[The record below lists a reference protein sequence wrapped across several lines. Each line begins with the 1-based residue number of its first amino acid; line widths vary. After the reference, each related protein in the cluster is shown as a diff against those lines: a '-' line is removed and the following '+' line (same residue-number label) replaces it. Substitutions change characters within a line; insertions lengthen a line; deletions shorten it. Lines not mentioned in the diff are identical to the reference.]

1 MGLSTR
7 PFCTKNGST
16 GIDSAEDPL
25 IRWVPGAEAGSPTPM
40 AKKLTSV
47 LGIDIG
53 SSKIKV
59 CEIKTQSR
67 EPVVTALG
75 IIDTPEGAVDHTGIF
90 NPDAVGDAL
99 KKVIADSGA
108 SSPFAVVT
116 LAGQASVLVR
126 TLEVPKMNPA
136 ELKDHMQWEIN
147 RNIPFA
153 ESTIVSD
160 FKPLGGEADDAQ
172 NMDVVMAIAPQSAV
186 DTVIQATKRG
196 GKNTEAIDVEPLS
209 LARTM
214 RRNYDDVSA
223 EKTVCLV
230 EVGHK
235 TTSINIYYGAKLLM
249 PRQVPMG
256 GELFTRAIA
265 DAMGMGIEEAEAA
278 KCERLTIPEDAA
290 DRLAGAS
297 NPFDVG
303 YGGADYAAAPDT
315 GATQEFS
322 QFNPFADDVAA
333 YTPEPSGD
341 PMGYGTPAP
350 LDADPLDYG
359 TPAPFDAD
367 PADFDAVPAVPPSY
381 DEPVAYD
388 PAPAPVADDPMFSA
402 VLPVLEEFLSEVR
415 RSIDYFR
422 SRGGDVET
430 IYLTGGGAKMKG
442 LQTFLGRSLGIECDA
457 YDPLRRLTSN
467 MKKVAPT
474 FVEDHKDEFSI
485 AIGNGLH
492 IFFD

>member
-1 MGLSTR
+1 
-7 PFCTKNGST
+7 
-16 GIDSAEDPL
+16 
-25 IRWVPGAEAGSPTPM
+25 M
-40 AKKLTSV
+40 ARKLTSV

-59 CEIKTQSR
+59 CEIKTQGR

-75 IIDTPEGAVDHTGIF
+75 IADTPEGAVDHTGIF
-90 NPDAVGDAL
+90 NPDAVGEAL
-99 KKVIADSGA
+99 KKAISDAGV

-160 FKPLGGEADDAQ
+160 FKPLGGEDPNAQ

-186 DTVIQATKRG
+186 DTIIQATKKA

-209 LARTM
+209 LARTI
-214 RRNYDDVSA
+214 RQNYDEGG
-223 EKTVCLV
+223 EKTTCLV

-235 TTSINIYYGAKLLM
+235 TTSINIYHGAKLLM

-265 DAMGMGIEEAEAA
+265 DAMGMGLEEAEQT
-278 KCERLTIPEDAA
+278 KRESLVIGEDIA
-290 DRLAGAS
+290 DRLAA
-297 NPFDVG
+297 PPAFDAF
-303 YGGADYAAAPDT
+303 GG
-315 GATQEFS
+315 GGNATQEFN
-322 QFNPFADDVAA
+322 QFNPFADDVPA
-333 YTPEPSGD
+333 YSPDASGD
-341 PMGYGTPAP
+341 LGYAPVAPMDADLTDYSAPAP
-350 LDADPLDYG
+350 MDAEAAPYG
-359 TPAPFDAD
+359 EPAPFEAAPDPVYDA
-367 PADFDAVPAVPPSY
+367 
-381 DEPVAYD
+381 
-388 PAPAPVADDPMFSA
+388 APATVSDDPVVTA
-402 VLPVLEEFLSEVR
+402 ILPVLEEFLGEVR

-422 SRGGDVET
+422 SRGGEVET
-430 IYLTGGGAKMKG
+430 IYLTGGGAKLKG
-442 LQTFLGRSLGIECDA
+442 LDVFLARSLGIPCDS
-457 YDPLRRLTSN
+457 YDPLRRLNTN
-467 MKKVAPT
+467 IRKVAPT
-474 FVEDHKDEFSI
+474 FVDEHRNEFAI

>member
-1 MGLSTR
+1 
-7 PFCTKNGST
+7 
-16 GIDSAEDPL
+16 
-25 IRWVPGAEAGSPTPM
+25 M
-40 AKKLTSV
+40 AKKLSSV

-59 CEIKTQSR
+59 CEIKTQGK

-75 IIDTPEGAVDHTGIF
+75 IADTPDGAVDHTGIF

-99 KKVIADSGA
+99 KQAIASSGA
-108 SSPFAVVT
+108 TTGFAVVS

-160 FKPLGGEADDAQ
+160 FKALGGEEDDAQ

-186 DTVIQATKRG
+186 DTLNQALKRA
-196 GKNTEAIDVEPLS
+196 GKNAEAIDVEPLS
-209 LARTM
+209 LARTI
-214 RRNYDDVSA
+214 RQNYEDGA
-223 EKTVCLV
+223 GERTTCIV

-235 TTSINIYYGAKLLM
+235 TTSINIYHGSKLLM

-265 DAMGMGIEEAEAA
+265 DGMGMGIEEAEAA
-278 KCERLTIPEDAA
+278 KREIAIPDDVA
-290 DRLAGAS
+290 DRLAAP
-297 NPFDVG
+297 NDPFG
-303 YGGADYAAAPDT
+303 GFGGADFGGGGADFGGAGGA

-322 QFNPFADDVAA
+322 QFNPFADDVPA
-333 YTPEPSGD
+333 YSPDGA
-341 PMGYGTPAP
+341 GYGAPAP

-359 TPAPFDAD
+359 TPASLDAEPGD
-367 PADFDAVPAVPPSY
+367 APTAANPYDAAPATDATGGY
-381 DEPVAYD
+381 DAAPAYD
-388 PAPAPVADDPMFSA
+388 ATPAPVADDPRVAAM
-402 VLPVLEEFLSEVR
+402 LPVLEEFLGEVR

-430 IYLTGGGAKMKG
+430 VYLTGGGAKLKG
-442 LQTFLGRSLGIECDA
+442 LSTFLGRSLGIECDA
-457 YDPLRRLTSN
+457 YDPLRRLNSS
-467 MKKVAPT
+467 MKKVAPG
-474 FVEDHKDEFSI
+474 FVDEHREEFSI

>member
-1 MGLSTR
+1 
-7 PFCTKNGST
+7 
-16 GIDSAEDPL
+16 
-25 IRWVPGAEAGSPTPM
+25 M

-59 CEIKTQSR
+59 CEIKSQGR

-75 IIDTPEGAVDHTGIF
+75 IADTPEGAVDHTGIF

-99 KKVIADSGA
+99 KKAIGDAGA
-108 SSPFAVVT
+108 TSAFAVVT

-160 FKPLGGEADDAQ
+160 FKPLGGEDPNSQ

-186 DTVIQATKRG
+186 DTVIQATKRA

-209 LARTM
+209 LARTIQQ
-214 RRNYDDVSA
+214 NYAD
-223 EKTVCLV
+223 EGERTTCIV
-230 EVGHK
+230 EIGHK
-235 TTSINIYYGAKLLM
+235 TTSINIYHGAKLLM

-265 DAMGMGIEEAEAA
+265 DSLGIGLEEAESA
-278 KCERLTIPEDAA
+278 KRERLVVPEDVA
-290 DRLAGAS
+290 DRLAAPMAFDPGFGA
-297 NPFDVG
+297 
-303 YGGADYAAAPDT
+303 ADYGTPADA
-315 GATQEFS
+315 GNATQEFT
-322 QFNPFADDVAA
+322 QFNPFSDDVPA
-333 YTPEPSGD
+333 YGAPAPMDAD
-341 PMGYGTPAP
+341 PLDYTAPAP
-350 LDADPLDYG
+350 LDADPADLPP
-359 TPAPFDAD
+359 PAPE
-367 PADFDAVPAVPPSY
+367 P
-381 DEPVAYD
+381 EPVYD
-388 PAPAPVADDPMFSA
+388 PTPVAAADDPLLTA

-422 SRGGDVET
+422 SRGGDVQA
-430 IYLTGGGAKMKG
+430 IYLTGGGANLNG
-442 LQTFLGRSLGIECDA
+442 LQTFIGRSMGIECDA
-457 YDPLRRLTSN
+457 YDPLRRLNSN
-467 MKKVAPT
+467 MRKVAPT
-474 FVEDHKDEFSI
+474 FIDEHRNEFAI

>member
-1 MGLSTR
+1 
-7 PFCTKNGST
+7 
-16 GIDSAEDPL
+16 
-25 IRWVPGAEAGSPTPM
+25 M
-40 AKKLTSV
+40 AKKLSSV

-59 CEIKTQSR
+59 CEIKTQGK

-75 IIDTPEGAVDHTGIF
+75 IVDTPDGAVDHTGIF

-99 KKVIADSGA
+99 KKAIADSGA
-108 SSPFAVVT
+108 TSSAAVVT

-160 FKPLGGEADDAQ
+160 YKALGGEDPNAQ
-172 NMDVVMAIAPQSAV
+172 NMDVIMAIAPQSAV
-186 DTVIQATKRG
+186 DTILQATKRG
-196 GKNTEAIDVEPLS
+196 GKTTEAIDVEPLS

-214 RRNYDDVSA
+214 MQNYEDLVG
-223 EKTVCLV
+223 EKTTCLV

-235 TTSINIYYGAKLLM
+235 TTSINIYHGGKLLM

-265 DAMGMGIEEAEAA
+265 DAMGIGLEEAETA
-278 KCERLTIPEDAA
+278 KRDRLVVPDDVA
-290 DRLAGAS
+290 DRLAAP
-297 NPFDVG
+297 NPFDAG
-303 YGGADYAAAPDT
+303 FGATDYADAPN
-315 GATQEFS
+315 ATQEFS
-322 QFNPFADDVAA
+322 QFNPFADDVPA
-333 YTPEPSGD
+333 YSAEPT
-341 PMGYGTPAP
+341 GYGEPAP

-359 TPAPFDAD
+359 TPASFDAD
-367 PADFDAVPAVPPSY
+367 PNDLPPAAPANPY
-381 DEPVAYD
+381 EAAGPDYGATPAYD
-388 PAPAPVADDPMFSA
+388 ATPAPVSDDPLVTA
-402 VLPVLEEFLSEVR
+402 VLPVLEEFLGEVR

-422 SRGGDVET
+422 SRGGNVET
-430 IYLTGGGAKMKG
+430 IYLTGGGSKVKG
-442 LQTFLGRSLGIECDA
+442 LATFLARSLGIECDA
-457 YDPLRRLTSN
+457 YDPMRRLNSN
-467 MKKVAPT
+467 MKKVGPD
-474 FVEDHKDEFSI
+474 FLDEHRNEFAI

>member
-1 MGLSTR
+1 
-7 PFCTKNGST
+7 
-16 GIDSAEDPL
+16 
-25 IRWVPGAEAGSPTPM
+25 M

-59 CEIKTQSR
+59 CEIKTQGR

-75 IIDTPEGAVDHTGIF
+75 IADTPEGAVDHTGIF

-99 KKVIADSGA
+99 KQAIASSGA
-108 SSPFAVVT
+108 SSPMAVVT

-160 FKPLGGEADDAQ
+160 FKPLGGEDPNAA

-186 DTVIQATKRG
+186 DTVIQATKRA

-209 LARTM
+209 LARTVM
-214 RRNYDDVSA
+214 QNYADGG
-223 EKTVCLV
+223 ERTLCLV
-230 EVGHK
+230 EIGHK
-235 TTSINIYYGAKLLM
+235 TTSINIYHGAKLLM

-265 DAMGMGIEEAEAA
+265 DGMGMGMEEAETA
-278 KCERLTIPEDAA
+278 KRDGLVIPDDMA
-290 DRLAGAS
+290 DRLAAP
-297 NPFDVG
+297 NPFDAG
-303 YGGADYAAAPDT
+303 FGTADFTDPGD
-315 GATQEFS
+315 ATQGFS
-322 QFNPFADDVAA
+322 PFNPFQEEAPA
-333 YTPEPSGD
+333 YD
-341 PMGYGTPAP
+341 PMAYAPPASM
-350 LDADPLDYG
+350 DADPSDPLAYDA
-359 TPAPFDAD
+359 PASFDAD
-367 PADFDAVPAVPPSY
+367 PYDATAPATTPEP
-381 DEPVAYD
+381 EPVYD
-388 PAPAPVADDPMFSA
+388 NTPVPTNDDPIVTA
-402 VLPVLEEFLSEVR
+402 ILPVLEEFLGEVR

-422 SRGGDVET
+422 SRGGDVEAV
-430 IYLTGGGAKMKG
+430 YLTGGGAKLKG
-442 LQTFLGRSLGIECDA
+442 LGTFLGRSLGIECDA
-457 YDPLRRLTSN
+457 YDPLRRLNSN
-467 MKKVAPT
+467 MRKVAPE
-474 FVEDHKDEFSI
+474 FVDEHRNEFAI

>member
-1 MGLSTR
+1 
-7 PFCTKNGST
+7 
-16 GIDSAEDPL
+16 
-25 IRWVPGAEAGSPTPM
+25 M
-40 AKKLTSV
+40 AKKLNSV

-59 CEIKTQSR
+59 CEIKTKGK
-67 EPVVTALG
+67 EPEVTALG

-99 KKVIADSGA
+99 KKAITDSGA
-108 SSPFAVVT
+108 TSNFAVVT

-160 FKPLGGEADDAQ
+160 FKPLGGEDENAQ

-186 DTVIQATKRG
+186 DTVIQATKRA

-214 RRNYDDVSA
+214 QQNYDDGG
-223 EKTVCLV
+223 ERTTCLV
-230 EVGHK
+230 EIGAK
-235 TTSINIYYGAKLLM
+235 TTSINIYHGAKLLM

-265 DAMGMGIEEAEAA
+265 DNAGLGLAEAEIA
-278 KCERLTIPEDAA
+278 KIERLVIPDDIA
-290 DRLAGAS
+290 DRLAAPS
-297 NPFDVG
+297 YDAF
-303 YGGADYAAAPDT
+303 GGADYGVPNE
-315 GATQEFS
+315 TQEFS
-322 QFNPFADDVAA
+322 QFNPFADDVPA
-333 YTPEPSGD
+333 YTPDAPLYD
-341 PMGYGTPAP
+341 TPAP

-359 TPAPFDAD
+359 TPAAFDAD
-367 PADFDAVPAVPPSY
+367 PSEVPPTMAA
-381 DEPVAYD
+381 EPEPAYD
-388 PAPAPVADDPMFSA
+388 PTPAPVADDPLVA
-402 VLPVLEEFLSEVR
+402 AILPVLEEFLGEVR

-422 SRGGDVET
+422 SRGGDVEVL
-430 IYLTGGGAKMKG
+430 YLTGGGAKLRG
-442 LQTFLGRSLGIECDA
+442 LDVFLSRSLAIQCDA
-457 YDPLRRLTSN
+457 YDPLRRLNSN
-467 MKKVAPT
+467 MRKVAPT
-474 FVEDHKDEFSI
+474 FVDEHRSEFAI

>member
-1 MGLSTR
+1 
-7 PFCTKNGST
+7 
-16 GIDSAEDPL
+16 
-25 IRWVPGAEAGSPTPM
+25 M

-59 CEIKTQSR
+59 CEIKSQGR

-75 IIDTPEGAVDHTGIF
+75 IADTPDGAVDHTGIF

-99 KKVIADSGA
+99 KKAIADSGA

-126 TLEVPKMNPA
+126 TLEVPKMNPQ

-153 ESTIVSD
+153 ESTILSD
-160 FKPLGGEADDAQ
+160 FKALGGEDPNAQ

-186 DTVIQATKRG
+186 DTIIQATKRG

-209 LARTM
+209 LARTLQQ
-214 RRNYDDVSA
+214 NYADGD
-223 EKTVCLV
+223 EKTTCLV
-230 EVGHK
+230 EIGHK
-235 TTSINIYYGAKLLM
+235 TTSINIYHGAKLLM

-265 DAMGMGIEEAEAA
+265 DALGVGLEEAETA
-278 KCERLTIPEDAA
+278 KRERLVISDDLA
-290 DRLAGAS
+290 DRLAAP
-297 NPFDVG
+297 NPFDTG
-303 YGGADYAAAPDT
+303 FGGPADYGTADN
-315 GATQEFS
+315 ATQEFT
-322 QFNPFADDVAA
+322 QFNPFADDVPA
-333 YTPEPSGD
+333 YTPD
-341 PMGYGTPAP
+341 PMGYDAPASM
-350 LDADPLDYG
+350 DSDPLDYAA
-359 TPAPFDAD
+359 PASFDAD
-367 PADFDAVPAVPPSY
+367 PADYAAP
-381 DEPVAYD
+381 EPAYD
-388 PAPAPVADDPMFSA
+388 AAPVPVADDPLVA
-402 VLPVLEEFLSEVR
+402 AILPVLEEFLGEVR

-430 IYLTGGGAKMKG
+430 VYLTGGGANLKG
-442 LQTFLGRSLGIECDA
+442 LQAFLGRSLGIECDA
-457 YDPLRRLTSN
+457 YDPLRRLNSN
-467 MKKVAPT
+467 MKKVAPA
-474 FVEDHKDEFSI
+474 FLDEHRNEFAI

>member
-1 MGLSTR
+1 
-7 PFCTKNGST
+7 
-16 GIDSAEDPL
+16 
-25 IRWVPGAEAGSPTPM
+25 M

-59 CEIKTQSR
+59 CEIKSQGR

-75 IIDTPEGAVDHTGIF
+75 IADTPDGAVDHTGIF

-99 KKVIADSGA
+99 KKAIADSGA
-108 SSPFAVVT
+108 STNFAVIT

-153 ESTIVSD
+153 ESTILSD
-160 FKPLGGEADDAQ
+160 FKALGGEDPDAQ

-186 DTVIQATKRG
+186 DTVRDAAKRA
-196 GKNTEAIDVEPLS
+196 GKNLEAIDVEPLS
-209 LARTM
+209 LARTLQQ
-214 RRNYDDVSA
+214 NYMDGG
-223 EKTVCLV
+223 EKTTCLV
-230 EVGHK
+230 EIGHK
-235 TTSINIYYGAKLLM
+235 TTSINIYHGAKLLM

-265 DAMGMGIEEAEAA
+265 DTMGMGVEEAEAA
-278 KCERLTIPEDAA
+278 KRESLVIPDDIA
-290 DRLAGAS
+290 DRLAAP
-297 NPFDVG
+297 NPFDAF
-303 YGGADYAAAPDT
+303 GGADYGTPDA
-315 GATQEFS
+315 GNATQEFNT
-322 QFNPFADDVAA
+322 FNPFSDDVPA
-333 YTPEPSGD
+333 YQAD
-341 PMGYGTPAP
+341 PMGYGTPASP
-350 LDADPLDYG
+350 DADPLDYG
-359 TPAPFDAD
+359 APASFDAD
-367 PADFDAVPAVPPSY
+367 PNDVPAAP
-381 DEPVAYD
+381 DPVAYD
-388 PAPAPVADDPMFSA
+388 PTPAPVADEPIVAA

-430 IYLTGGGAKMKG
+430 IYLTGGGANMKG
-442 LQTFLGRSLGIECDA
+442 LQTFIGRSLGIECDA
-457 YDPLRRLTSN
+457 YDPLRRLNSN
-467 MKKVAPT
+467 MRKVAPT
-474 FVEDHKDEFSI
+474 FVDEHRNEFAI

>member
-1 MGLSTR
+1 
-7 PFCTKNGST
+7 
-16 GIDSAEDPL
+16 
-25 IRWVPGAEAGSPTPM
+25 M

-59 CEIKTQSR
+59 CEIKSQGR

-75 IIDTPEGAVDHTGIF
+75 IADTPDGAVDHTGIF

-99 KKVIADSGA
+99 KKAIADSGA
-108 SSPFAVVT
+108 STNFAVVT

-153 ESTIVSD
+153 ESTILSD
-160 FKPLGGEADDAQ
+160 FKALGGEDPDAQ

-186 DTVIQATKRG
+186 DTVRDATKRA
-196 GKNTEAIDVEPLS
+196 GKSLEAIDVEPLS
-209 LARTM
+209 LARTLQQ
-214 RRNYDDVSA
+214 NYSDGA
-223 EKTVCLV
+223 EKTICLV
-230 EVGHK
+230 EIGHK
-235 TTSINIYYGAKLLM
+235 TTSINIYHGAKLLM

-265 DAMGMGIEEAEAA
+265 DAMGMGVEEAETA
-278 KCERLTIPEDAA
+278 KRERLVIPDDIA
-290 DRLAGAS
+290 DRLAAP
-297 NPFDVG
+297 NPFDAF
-303 YGGADYAAAPDT
+303 GGADYGAPDASN
-315 GATQEFS
+315 ATQEFS
-322 QFNPFADDVAA
+322 QFNPFADDVPA
-333 YTPEPSGD
+333 YQAD
-341 PMGYGTPAP
+341 PMGYAAPASM
-350 LDADPLDYG
+350 DADPLDY
-359 TPAPFDAD
+359 PAPASFDAD
-367 PADFDAVPAVPPSY
+367 PSDVPAAAP
-381 DEPVAYD
+381 EPVAYD
-388 PAPAPVADDPMFSA
+388 PAPAPVADDPLVAA

-430 IYLTGGGAKMKG
+430 VYLTGGGANLKG

-457 YDPLRRLTSN
+457 YDPLRRLNSN
-467 MKKVAPT
+467 MRKVAPT
-474 FVEDHKDEFSI
+474 FLDEHRNEFAI